1 MPTIWLTR
9 LTGISSR
16 LIPIFIPFPVYHSH
30 FRSHSHEFS
39 LCFLFPWTQ
48 GTHGNSRIM
57 HTSTT
62 ASYWDRSGLWW
73 TWGVAWGEAP
83 KAAKKTSA
91 VLHVPSVS
99 PLKQTWN
106 CTLRGHVC
114 YTSLKLGHFGKL
126 LGKLGLWECRLKLLS
141 FLCTHRNA
149 SMRHFRFQASCEN
162 FYSYIFT
169 LHLRQVRRL

>member
-1 MPTIWLTR
+1 MINATKGNFFQTNSHFHTISCLPFPFPFPFPR
-9 LTGISSR
+9 IQFL
-16 LIPIFIPFPVYHSH
+16 LFIPVDPGDSWK
-30 FRSHSHEFS
+30 
-39 LCFLFPWTQ
+39 FLHHAHLYYSVLLGP
-48 GTHGNSRIM
+48 
-57 HTSTT
+57 
-62 ASYWDRSGLWW
+62 LWW

-106 CTLRGHVC
+106 CTLCGHVC
-114 YTSLKLGHFGKL
+114 YTSLKLGHFRKL